1 MSTSTATPVS
11 PAESGKINW
20 PVVLLTIVLAAA
32 LYQWLPLAQPLRAGL
47 VIFLVAG
54 VLWLTEAL
62 HLSFTALLIPVLAA
76 LLGVMPVKQAFADF
90 ANPVIFLFLGGFALA
105 SALARHGIDRSIG
118 AAVLRLAGTHPV
130 RAIYLLFAATAFL
143 SMWIS
148 NTATAAMMLP
158 VALGIASRFEDPHN
172 RTHIF
177 LLLGTAYSA
186 SIGGIA
192 TLVGSPPNAI
202 AASHQNLTFQQW
214 LAFGMPVTLILM
226 PLMVLLLQFL
236 LKPSLTLKPSA
247 TALLNE
253 STTAPATSPRQRQL
267 TLGIFALVVCGWIFS
282 GALGKGLGISK
293 DLDTWVAVAG
303 IALLGVTGVISW
315 NDIEKKT
322 NWGILLLFGG
332 GMTLSSV
339 LDSTGTSAFIASHLK
354 QVLEQA
360 SPLIAILVI
369 TTFVV
374 FLTEMVSNTASAA
387 LLIPLLVPVSVYFGV
402 PPQMT
407 AVLVAVAAS
416 CAFMLPVATPPNA
429 IVYGTG
435 KVPQKMMMKCG
446 FWLNLVCIAVLTVL
460 SYIEAI

>member
-303 IALLGVTGVISW
+303 IVLLGVTGVISW

-339 LDSTGTSAFIASHLK
+339 LDSTGTSAFIAGHLK

-435 KVPQKMMMKCG
+435 KVPQKMMMRCG

-460 SYIEAI
+460 SYVEAI